1 MRTAIIR
8 YTALAVGLK
17 PSAIQGKARLRGLD
31 RIIYSKTISPRPGKA
46 KPACA
51 GWTGRIQTY
60 RIRADPSHPCRS
72 VFYSSVRGVPACTGY
87 SRQTFIRADP
97 SHPCRSVFYS
107 SVRGAPACTDWS
119 RSISQ
124 PPSIADCDHSFT
136 NADGD
141 ERKASTCVDA
151 RLKAHPISGATSV
164 AAPCSV
170 ERRSLFS
177 KRPQHT
183 RRQHPQQRS
192 SAQIE

>member
-1 MRTAIIR
+1 
-8 YTALAVGLK
+8 VGLK
-17 PSAIQGKARLRGLD
+17 PSAIQGKARLRGLE
-31 RIIYSKTISPRPGKA
+31 RSNCSKIISPRLCKA

-60 RIRADPSHPCRS
+60 RIRVDPSYPCRS
-72 VFYSSVRGVPACTGY
+72 VFYSSVRGAPACAGY

-107 SVRGAPACTDWS
+107 SVRGAPACTGWS

-192 SAQIE
+192 SAEIE